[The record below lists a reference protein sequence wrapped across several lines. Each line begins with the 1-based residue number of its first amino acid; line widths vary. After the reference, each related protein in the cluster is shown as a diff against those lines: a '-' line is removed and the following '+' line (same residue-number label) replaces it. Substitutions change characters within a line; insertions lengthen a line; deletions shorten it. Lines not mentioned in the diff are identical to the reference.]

1 MELWGITETGKVR
14 RQNQDVFKILFDE
27 EKNIA
32 VLVVCD
38 GMGGAKAG
46 NVASALAADAFMH
59 FIGKY
64 IEDIGPQGDTAM
76 KAADAVLEANKA
88 VYSKSSH
95 DDDYAGMGTTLTA
108 VISTADGEVIVNIG
122 DSRVYRITE
131 GYITQVTKDHS
142 VVEDMITRGD
152 LTRSEARKHP
162 SKHMITRALGTGPDE
177 EPDVFMLNLNHGDYI
192 LLCTDGLTNIVKDGE
207 ILSSIHQGGSVRER
221 CERLVGT
228 VLDRGAPDNVTVV
241 LFRKQ

>member
-27 EKNIA
+27 EKGIA

-46 NVASALAADAFMH
+46 NVASALAADAVMH
-59 FIGKY
+59 YIGKY
-64 IEDIGPQGDTAM
+64 IEDIGPQGDIAM

-108 VISTADGEVIVNIG
+108 VISSTEGEVIVNIG

-131 GYITQVTKDHS
+131 GFITQVTKDHS

-162 SKHMITRALGTGPDE
+162 KKHMITRALGTGPDE
-177 EPDVFMLNLNHGDYI
+177 EPDVFMLNMNEGDYL

-207 ILSSIHQGGSVRER
+207 ILSSIHQGGTVREC
-221 CERLVGT
+221 CERLVET
-228 VLDRGAPDNVTVV
+228 VLERGAPDNVTVV
-241 LFRKQ
+241 LFKKQ